1 MTDEFPDRT
10 SLDSALSGG
19 GAAAK
24 AEYEMLGHEIAG
36 NCFVTEEEL
45 SDLREELIW
54 NARLHHARSPDGI
67 IRPGTAED
75 VAKAIRFAGSRGLK
89 VSLRGSGHNYQAAAL
104 RDGGLLID
112 LGALDTIDID
122 VAARRARI
130 GAGVKGGRLME
141 ELAPHG
147 LAFPIGH
154 CSDVAASGYILSGGI
169 GWNYGEWGPAC
180 TNVAA
185 IQMITADGQLCWV
198 NEEAHPD
205 LFWAAKGAGC
215 AFFAAV
221 TGYELELQPL
231 PARSF
236 ALDAVFEAQSA
247 PAIARWLSTAGL
259 EADPTVELICM
270 VGPDHETGKP
280 SVTIRAI
287 ASGSTAQEAKGKL
300 AGLLDVPA
308 DARRIAPVDAR
319 ELEFADLTQ
328 FSAMP
333 TGKRVAADQI
343 WSEAPLWDLL
353 LAVQHLA
360 EGPQSSSAISLT
372 ALGGRARTPRMPEG
386 KSGSLSVGGVTS
398 AGIYAMW
405 DGAAEDSRHLA
416 WVAAAG
422 QALAPYK
429 CGRYIG
435 EADLFI
441 EPGRLEECFST
452 AALARLKDLKA
463 RYDPTSLFFSCL
475 P

>member
-1 MTDEFPDRT
+1 MSNEK
-10 SLDSALSGG
+10 SSASKLLSGG
-19 GAAAK
+19 GTVSK
-24 AEYEMLGHEIAG
+24 ADYKALENELAGSCFTSAEDLGHQ
-36 NCFVTEEEL
+36 
-45 SDLREELIW
+45 REKLIW
-54 NARLHHARSPDGI
+54 NARLQHIRSPDGI
-67 IRPGTAED
+67 VRPGSAED
-75 VAKAIRFAGSRGLK
+75 VAKVIRFAKAHNLK

-104 RDGGLLID
+104 REGGLLID
-112 LGALDTIDID
+112 LGALDTIDIN
-122 VAARRARI
+122 ASARRAKI

-198 NEEAHPD
+198 NEEVHPD

-259 EADPTVELICM
+259 EADPTVELICL

-280 SVTIRAI
+280 SVTLRAI
-287 ASGSTAQEAKGKL
+287 ASGPTAQEAKGKL

-308 DARRIAPVDAR
+308 DARRIAPVDAK

-386 KSGSLSVGGVTS
+386 KSGSMSVGGVTS

-405 DGAAEDSRHLA
+405 DGAAEDNRHLA

-441 EPGRLEECFST
+441 EPGRLEECFSS
-452 AALARLKDLKA
+452 AALVRLKALKQ
-463 RYDPTSLFFSCL
+463 RYDPSGLFFSCL
-475 P
+475 A